1 MIPFIVGLILVAA
14 LLFATAKVVPQNHAW
29 VLEFLGKYM
38 ATWEAGL
45 HFRIP
50 VLTRI
55 VKKVSLKEQVLDFP
69 PQNVI
74 TKDNVGMKIDTV
86 LYMQVRDPK
95 LFAYGVEA
103 PLMALENLTAT
114 TLRNIIGEMELD
126 ATLTSRDI
134 INSKMQSVIDEATD
148 PWGIKVNRVEVKNIM
163 PPASIQE
170 AMEKQMK
177 AERERREAILRAEGE
192 KKSSIL
198 TAEGNKEAA
207 ILEAQA
213 DKESALLRAEAER
226 QQQILLAQ
234 GQAEAIREVAEARA
248 KGLEIVKSVVGQ
260 EGVIQIQALETLSKM
275 SEGNATTILIPSEL
289 QGLGSMFTA
298 LNSVNQATEKKLEEA
313 VGQLKE

>member
-29 VLEFLGKYM
+29 VLEFLSKYM

-114 TLRNIIGEMELD
+114 TLR
-126 ATLTSRDI
+126 
-134 INSKMQSVIDEATD
+134 
-148 PWGIKVNRVEVKNIM
+148 
-163 PPASIQE
+163 
-170 AMEKQMK
+170 
-177 AERERREAILRAEGE
+177 
-192 KKSSIL
+192 
-198 TAEGNKEAA
+198 
-207 ILEAQA
+207 
-213 DKESALLRAEAER
+213 
-226 QQQILLAQ
+226 
-234 GQAEAIREVAEARA
+234 
-248 KGLEIVKSVVGQ
+248 
-260 EGVIQIQALETLSKM
+260 
-275 SEGNATTILIPSEL
+275 
-289 QGLGSMFTA
+289 
-298 LNSVNQATEKKLEEA
+298 
-313 VGQLKE
+313 